1 MNVEQLPPNKP
12 NFLLVVVL
20 FAAGIVVIIA
30 AGLLFARHVAKREP
44 SGHPAGNTKSM
55 LRYDRGLGMDA

>member
-1 MNVEQLPPNKP
+1 MNLEQLPPNKP
-12 NFLLVVVL
+12 NFLLVVAL
-20 FAAGIVVIIA
+20 FVVGILVVVV
-30 AGLLFARHVAKREP
+30 AGLLVARHTAKQEP